1 MMIVDGLLLLLQG
14 ALNIILLPLSALNIG
29 IDFVA
34 SFPIV
39 ENFIQV
45 ITYVLPWDNIL
56 PLIILVFSIFTFRI
70 IVSLISIA
78 KRIIPF
84 F

>member
-1 MMIVDGLLLLLQG
+1 MIVDGLLLLLQG
-14 ALNIILLPLSALNIG
+14 ALNIILLPLTALNIG
-29 IDFVA
+29 IDFIA
-34 SFPIV
+34 SIPIV
-39 ENFIQV
+39 ESFLQV

-56 PLIILVFSIFTFRI
+56 PLIVLVFSIFTFRI
-70 IVSLISIA
+70 IVALVGLA

>member
-1 MMIVDGLLLLLQG
+1 MIVDGLLLLLQG
-14 ALNIILLPLSALNIG
+14 ALNIILLPLSALNIV
-29 IDFVA
+29 IDFVS

-39 ENFIQV
+39 ENFLQV

-56 PLIILVFSIFTFRI
+56 PLILLVFSIFTFRI
-70 IVSLISIA
+70 IVSLISVA

>member
-1 MMIVDGLLLLLQG
+1 MIIDALLLLLQG

-29 IDFVA
+29 IDFLA

-39 ENFIQV
+39 ENFMQV

-56 PLIILVFSIFTFRI
+56 PLVILVFAIFTFRI
-70 IVSLISIA
+70 IVAFIGLA
-78 KRIIPF
+78 KQIIPF
-84 F
+84 L

>member
-1 MMIVDGLLLLLQG
+1 MIIDALLLLLQG

-29 IDFVA
+29 IDFLA

-39 ENFIQV
+39 ENFMQV

-56 PLIILVFSIFTFRI
+56 PLVILVFAIFIFRI
-70 IVSLISIA
+70 IVAFIGLA
-78 KRIIPF
+78 KQIIPF
-84 F
+84 L